1 MNIGNILLSF
11 LMQLVFTVG
20 VIWIFGFLISLCN
33 KIFYQNFGSW
43 GKTVCYV
50 TGAIGTPIHECSHA
64 LFCIIFGHKI
74 EQIKLF
80 QIDSNDGT
88 LGYVWHSYNR
98 KNVYHLIG
106 NFFIG
111 IAPIAVITALLYLIA
126 LPLVPDML
134 NSIFYQ
140 VSTLDTKIGF
150 QNIFP
155 NFWEVIKII
164 FSQISNLNW
173 WLFVIIGVFLCLHM
187 TLSIEDIKSAFSGA
201 FILTGLLLLTNF
213 ILGTIDYFG
222 SLSTLSVFTDKVL
235 FLGTY
240 LASFLILALVISLIA
255 VAFSAIIKL
264 IFRK

>member
-11 LMQLVFTVG
+11 VMQLFFSVG
-20 VIWIFGFLISLCN
+20 VIWLFGFLISLCN

-43 GKTVCYV
+43 GKTACYI

-64 LFCIIFGHKI
+64 LFCIIFGHRI
-74 EQIKLF
+74 EQIRLF

-111 IAPIAVITALLYLIA
+111 IAPIIVITALLYLIA

-134 NSIFYQ
+134 NSIFSE
-140 VSTLDTKIGF
+140 VSTLDTSIGF

-155 NFWEVIKII
+155 NLWEVIKII
-164 FSQISNLNW
+164 FSQIGNFKW
-173 WLFVIIGVFLCLHM
+173 WLFVIIGIFLCLHM
-187 TLSIEDIKSAFSGA
+187 TLSMEDIKSAFSGA
-201 FILTGLLLLTNF
+201 FILTGLLLAVNL
-213 ILGTIDYFG
+213 ILGTIDHLAAAN
-222 SLSTLSVFTDKVL
+222 SLSFFTDKVL

-240 LASFLILALVISLIA
+240 LASFLLLALVISLIA